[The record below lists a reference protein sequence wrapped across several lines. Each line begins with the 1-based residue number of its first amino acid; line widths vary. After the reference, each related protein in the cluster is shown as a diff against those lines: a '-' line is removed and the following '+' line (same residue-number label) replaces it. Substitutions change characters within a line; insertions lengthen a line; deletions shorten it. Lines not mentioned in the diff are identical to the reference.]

1 MKYASTTRYIAAS
14 ITAALFTLVPLAAD
28 GSWPDDKK
36 QGATAPAGA
45 TDEYRVGPGDKLR
58 IEVYKDTQLSQSVQ
72 VRPDGKITLP
82 LIGDLEASNRTP
94 LELRDTITTSLKDY
108 ITNPTVTV
116 IVVEALA
123 SQIYVMGEVT
133 HPGTMQL
140 HGPTTILQ
148 ALAMAG
154 GFKEFANTKDVKV
167 LRPRNGSNSSMETIR
182 FNYKDVLNGDAK
194 PFYLRSGDTVIVP

>member
-1 MKYASTTRYIAAS
+1 MKHASTTMYFAAS
-14 ITAALFTLVPLAAD
+14 ITAALCTLVPLAAD
-28 GSWPDDKK
+28 GPKPDDKK
-36 QGATAPAGA
+36 QAATAPATA

-58 IEVYKDTQLSQSVQ
+58 IEVYKDNQLSQSVQ

-82 LIGDLEASNRTP
+82 LVGDLEASTKTP
-94 LELRDTITTSLKDY
+94 IELRDAITASLKEY
-108 ITNPTVTV
+108 VTNPTVTV

-123 SQIYVMGEVT
+123 SQVYVMGEVT
-133 HPGTMQL
+133 NPGTMQL

-167 LRPRNGSNSSMETIR
+167 LRPRNGNNGIETIR
-182 FNYKDVLNGDAK
+182 FNYKEVINGDAK

>member
-1 MKYASTTRYIAAS
+1 M
-14 ITAALFTLVPLAAD
+14 
-28 GSWPDDKK
+28 
-36 QGATAPAGA
+36 
-45 TDEYRVGPGDKLR
+45 
-58 IEVYKDTQLSQSVQ
+58 Q

-82 LIGDLEASNRTP
+82 LIGDIEATGRTP
-94 LELRDTITTSLKDY
+94 IELRDTIAASLKEY

-123 SQIYVMGEVT
+123 SQVYVMGEVT

-154 GFKEFANTKDVKV
+154 GLKDFANTKDVKV
-167 LRPRNGSNSSMETIR
+167 LRPTAIAAASRRSSSTTR
-182 FNYKDVLNGDAK
+182 TSSTATPARSTSARATRSSFLSRAK
-194 PFYLRSGDTVIVP
+194 G

>member
-1 MKYASTTRYIAAS
+1 
-14 ITAALFTLVPLAAD
+14 VN
-28 GSWPDDKK
+28 
-36 QGATAPAGA
+36 
-45 TDEYRVGPGDKLR
+45 DEYRLGPGDKLR

-82 LIGDLEASNRTP
+82 LIGDLEASSHTP
-94 LELRDTITTSLKDY
+94 IELRDTITTSLKEY

-123 SQIYVMGEVT
+123 SQVYVMGEVT

-167 LRPRNGSNSSMETIR
+167 LRPRGGSNSSMETIR
-182 FNYKDVLNGDAK
+182 FNYKDVINGDAK

>member
-1 MKYASTTRYIAAS
+1 MKHASLNRYLAAS
-14 ITAALFTLVPLAAD
+14 ITAALCTLVPLAAD
-28 GSWPDDKK
+28 EPKIGDKK
-36 QGATAPAGA
+36 TAAAAPIMVNE
-45 TDEYRVGPGDKLR
+45 EYRLGPGDKLR

-82 LIGDLEASNRTP
+82 LIGDLEASSHTP
-94 LELRDTITTSLKDY
+94 IELRDTITTSLKEY

-123 SQIYVMGEVT
+123 SQVYVMGEVT
-133 HPGTMQL
+133 NPGTMQL

-167 LRPRNGSNSSMETIR
+167 LRPRGGTNSIETIR
-182 FNYKDVLNGDAK
+182 FNYKDVVNGDAK